1 MQPPKKQTFD
11 VVPAGNHVARLYQ
24 IIHIGTVL
32 TIGQFG
38 EKMQDKV
45 RLTFEL
51 CNEKKEFKAGEGEK
65 PFSVSREFTYSYHLK
80 GLLRP
85 FVDGMTGTKMRDDEF
100 PDLEALLG
108 DACLLNVVHDV
119 KETGT
124 YANIQ
129 NASPLPK
136 GMEAP
141 ALVNE
146 TRIFDINT
154 ITQEEL
160 VKLPEFIQKKMRSS
174 EEYAARFSGAGEEE
188 VGGELLPKI
197 APTTSGPQKKPGVV
211 VQAEMKADKE
221 KKEIYV
227 LCDEIAQVPL
237 LSDKEHNDYIFSNT
251 GLVFGQAP
259 AETIIERL
267 KAL

>member
-65 PFSVSREFTYSYHLK
+65 PFSVSREFTYSYHSK

-146 TRIFDINT
+146 TRVFDINT
-154 ITQEEL
+154 ITLEEL
-160 VKLPEFIQKKMRSS
+160 NKLPEFIQKKMRSS
-174 EEYAARFSGAGEEE
+174 EEYAARFEQGAAESAPQAQAPASGTP
-188 VGGELLPKI
+188 V
-197 APTTSGPQKKPGVV
+197 KPGVV

-221 KKEIYV
+221 KKDIYA
-227 LCDEIAQVPL
+227 LCDEISLAPL
-237 LSDKEHNDYIFSNT
+237 LTDKEHNDYIYANT